1 MTEQRNKKPN
11 EAGPDEWVSDP
22 ASPEEPT
29 DDTEGN
35 YLQWAGPR
43 LEGDVASRLA
53 RKPSSSAAADSP
65 TGAAHSPVGG
75 YGDPAP
81 QKPDKTGA
89 GPERGFKGS

>member
-1 MTEQRNKKPN
+1 MTEQRNRRPD
-11 EAGPDEWVSDP
+11 EAGPEGWVRDP

-43 LEGDVASRLA
+43 LEGDVASRLG
-53 RKPSSSAAADSP
+53 RKPSSSAAADSQP
-65 TGAAHSPVGG
+65 GAAHSPVGG

-81 QKPDKTGA
+81 QKPDKTGT

>member
-1 MTEQRNKKPN
+1 MTEQRNKRPD
-11 EAGPDEWVSDP
+11 EAGPDEWVRDP
-22 ASPEEPT
+22 ATPEESAE
-29 DDTEGN
+29 DTEGN

-43 LEGDVASRLA
+43 LEGDVASRMA

-75 YGDPAP
+75 YGDPLP